1 MDKCHRRKEEMRN
14 YIGRGVKA
22 KGKKY
27 EFGDLM
33 LEERMV

>member
-1 MDKCHRRKEEMRN
+1 MPQKEVDGGDEKLHREGSEGKRQ
-14 YIGRGVKA
+14 
-22 KGKKY
+22 KKY

>member
-1 MDKCHRRKEEMRN
+1 MPQKEVDGGDEKLHREGSE
-14 YIGRGVKA
+14 
-22 KGKKY
+22 GKKY